1 MLKDVGTTPSNSTVF
16 MPHGQGAVAD
26 SAAQIRNGFAQAA
39 AGMRK

>member
-16 MPHGQGAVAD
+16 MPHGPGAVAD